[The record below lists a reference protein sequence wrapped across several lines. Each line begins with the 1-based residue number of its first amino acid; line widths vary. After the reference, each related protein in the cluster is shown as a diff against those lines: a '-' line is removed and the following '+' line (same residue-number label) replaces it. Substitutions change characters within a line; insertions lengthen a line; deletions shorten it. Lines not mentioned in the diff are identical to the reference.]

1 MILLSS
7 IGNRI
12 IQYKSHSSK
21 SSEERLSDHE
31 SSLRNIFTQTMKINQ
46 SDLSGRKNIKIKPSK
61 PSQQTQPANPA
72 STVFMGYILKN
83 DHPEYNS
90 LSEGFAPLKPR
101 LKNERKSDIIYNENG
116 RILRFWRFVYERKIR
131 RGTEDKGAENTL
143 E

>member
-1 MILLSS
+1 MV
-7 IGNRI
+7 

-21 SSEERLSDHE
+21 SSEERLSNYE
-31 SSLRNIFTQTMKINQ
+31 SSLRNIFTKTMKINQ
-46 SDLSGRKNIKIKPSK
+46 SDLNGRKNIKIKPSK
-61 PSQQTQPANPA
+61 LCILCTQVHTMRWLSNPA

-90 LSEGFAPLKPR
+90 LLEGFAPLRLR
-101 LKNERKSDIIYNENG
+101 LKNEKNDIIDNENG

-131 RGTEDKGAENTL
+131 RGTEVKGAESPL

>member
-1 MILLSS
+1 MKKNNQTWAV
-7 IGNRI
+7 GRI
-12 IQYKSHSSK
+12 PKSN
-21 SSEERLSDHE
+21 L
-31 SSLRNIFTQTMKINQ
+31 
-46 SDLSGRKNIKIKPSK
+46 
-61 PSQQTQPANPA
+61 A

-90 LSEGFAPLKPR
+90 LSEGFAPLRPR